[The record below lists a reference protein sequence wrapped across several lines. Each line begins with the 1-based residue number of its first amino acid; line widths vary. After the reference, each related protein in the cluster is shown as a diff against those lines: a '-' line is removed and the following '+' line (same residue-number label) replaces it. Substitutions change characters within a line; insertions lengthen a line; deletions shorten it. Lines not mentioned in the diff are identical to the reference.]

1 MQKGAAIFFCIIILI
16 FSLSLVNA
24 QENKQYHLKLL
35 AVQDDGKEYEGSDAD
50 LFLEIKEGSG
60 RVFLETFPLTK
71 FDTQISTR
79 FAKDIACNH
88 FKLNCNQHDFI
99 YTIKAKTNIIGG
111 PSAGAAIAALTTIGI
126 LNLKYDDKIAITG
139 TINSGG
145 IIGPVG
151 GVKEKMEAAARNGLQ
166 KVLIPKGTALHKPI
180 LPENITNTTKNNTTE
195 EHLNLIQYGKENLSL
210 EIIEVVD
217 LDEVIF
223 HFTGVDLNHK
233 NVSIEE
239 NKAYR
244 EIMRQL
250 QEELCTRT
258 AEIEKEFQK
267 EKFILD
273 NETFS
278 TVEKKKSRAENATAE
293 DDFYSAA
300 SFCFGANIGLK
311 NALFKLQKLNRAE
324 ITKNFAKIEKKNY
337 ALEKKVDLE
346 KIETISDLQA
356 FMVVKERLN
365 DVKQQLK
372 KFEESKKEEPLEELY
387 GLLAYTE
394 ERYFSAISWMQ
405 FFNMEGKKY
414 HFEGTL
420 LQKSCEQKIAES
432 EERHQYVTLFI
443 GPVNIIHIKE
453 KIDDAKGSFAN
464 GEFALCL
471 ITAAQAKAEAN
482 AILSSIGVQDEAFED
497 FLNSKQTAV
506 ERLIAENSVEG
517 IFPIL
522 GYSYYQYA
530 NSLRNE
536 TSSATLV
543 YLEYA
548 LEMSDLGIYFPEEKK
563 FLERIGGMKIRKE
576 WWYFGMGLALGLGSM
591 YLIMKKKGKPKG
603 ARKSELLGI

>member
-1 MQKGAAIFFCIIILI
+1 
-16 FSLSLVNA
+16 
-24 QENKQYHLKLL
+24 
-35 AVQDDGKEYEGSDAD
+35 
-50 LFLEIKEGSG
+50 
-60 RVFLETFPLTK
+60 
-71 FDTQISTR
+71 
-79 FAKDIACNH
+79 
-88 FKLNCNQHDFI
+88 
-99 YTIKAKTNIIGG
+99 
-111 PSAGAAIAALTTIGI
+111 
-126 LNLKYDDKIAITG
+126 
-139 TINSGG
+139 
-145 IIGPVG
+145 
-151 GVKEKMEAAARNGLQ
+151 
-166 KVLIPKGTALHKPI
+166 
-180 LPENITNTTKNNTTE
+180 
-195 EHLNLIQYGKENLSL
+195 
-210 EIIEVVD
+210 
-217 LDEVIF
+217 
-223 HFTGVDLNHK
+223 
-233 NVSIEE
+233 
-239 NKAYR
+239 
-244 EIMRQL
+244 
-250 QEELCTRT
+250 
-258 AEIEKEFQK
+258 
-267 EKFILD
+267 
-273 NETFS
+273 
-278 TVEKKKSRAENATAE
+278 
-293 DDFYSAA
+293 
-300 SFCFGANIGLK
+300 
-311 NALFKLQKLNRAE
+311 
-324 ITKNFAKIEKKNY
+324 
-337 ALEKKVDLE
+337 
-346 KIETISDLQA
+346 
-356 FMVVKERLN
+356 
-365 DVKQQLK
+365 
-372 KFEESKKEEPLEELY
+372 
-387 GLLAYTE
+387 
-394 ERYFSAISWMQ
+394 
-405 FFNMEGKKY
+405 MEGKKY